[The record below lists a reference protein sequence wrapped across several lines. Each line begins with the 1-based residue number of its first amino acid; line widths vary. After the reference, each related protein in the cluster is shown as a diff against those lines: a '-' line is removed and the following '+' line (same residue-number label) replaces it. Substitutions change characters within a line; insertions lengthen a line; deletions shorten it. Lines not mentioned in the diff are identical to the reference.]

1 MNESTNRKSTVTSA
15 IRRPQVRISMGVRCA
30 AWFLML
36 MFANLPSL
44 AFAQPPCSGIHVK
57 ILKISNSTGAIA
69 CALFQSPKGFPK
81 DFLRFATNITIIKIQ
96 ESQATCHFSDIP
108 PGNYAMAVIHDAN
121 MNGKLDTNWM
131 GAPKE
136 GFGFSNNA
144 EALLS
149 APSFSAASFQY
160 DGQNIDMTMSLSY

>member
-1 MNESTNRKSTVTSA
+1 MNESTNWKSTASLVKE
-15 IRRPQVRISMGVRCA
+15 PQVRVPVGVRCA

-36 MFANLPSL
+36 MFANLPNI
-44 AFAQPPCSGIHVK
+44 AFAQPPCAGIHVK
-57 ILKISNSTGAIA
+57 IQNISNSTGAIA

-108 PGNYAMAVIHDAN
+108 SGNYAMAVIHDAN

-149 APSFSAASFQY
+149 APSFTAASFQY